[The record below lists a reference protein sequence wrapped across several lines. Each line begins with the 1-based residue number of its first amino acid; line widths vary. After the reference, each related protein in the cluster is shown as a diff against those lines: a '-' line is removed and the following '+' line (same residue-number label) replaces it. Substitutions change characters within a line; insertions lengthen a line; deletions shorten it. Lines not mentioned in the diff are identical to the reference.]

1 MYTILKIVKVMPL
14 LVCSVFDRIRDF
26 VLGYFP
32 KSIFVK
38 KIEELGTDGLQN
50 KVLSTI
56 WDIDDICWWGD
67 DETESLGDGD
77 IKLMAVIGFAIGWL
91 DSFVTLFFAS
101 VLGLIFSLIKMAK
114 DKEHMIP
121 FGPFL
126 IMGALLVTYL
136 SSYID
141 PYLKMLFAL

>member
-67 DETESLGDGD
+67 DETESLGEIFPWPDVEVCINEKVVERANHFPCPLCG
-77 IKLMAVIGFAIGWL
+77 KK
-91 DSFVTLFFAS
+91 SEH
-101 VLGLIFSLIKMAK
+101 LIWINFRSP
-114 DKEHMIP
+114 DWTWQQECGRE
-121 FGPFL
+121 GP
-126 IMGALLVTYL
+126 L
-136 SSYID
+136 SICPD
-141 PYLKMLFAL
+141 CHFQVAFICKILN